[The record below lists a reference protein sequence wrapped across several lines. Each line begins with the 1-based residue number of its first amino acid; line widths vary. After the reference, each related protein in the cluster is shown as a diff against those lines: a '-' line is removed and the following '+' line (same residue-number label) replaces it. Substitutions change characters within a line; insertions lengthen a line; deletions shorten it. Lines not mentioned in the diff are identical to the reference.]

1 VNILRFTVLFIF
13 CLVLPTGVLADTPPT
28 EKQIAKPAVKAE
40 TAKPAV
46 KAETAKPAAKAE
58 KAKPATMAKVETAKP
73 VTPVKAEPAK
83 KKANKVATS
92 ANKNAKKPKAPAKA
106 KKKKPEGL
114 VIGKNL
120 KVGMPL
126 KEAIKL
132 LGLPGSMKIQRGTE
146 SKLDSISI
154 EYANHG
160 IVIHSLNGKRQ
171 IEALEILPTF
181 KGSFAK
187 GVKMGAKVAAMIDKY
202 GVPQSMNDSLAKYPK
217 RGMYFSL
224 KENVLISAHVFAKNS
239 KLLSHQLYKS
249 H

>member
-1 VNILRFTVLFIF
+1 MNILKVTVLFIS

-40 TAKPAV
+40 TAKPA
-46 KAETAKPAAKAE
+46 K
-58 KAKPATMAKVETAKP
+58 MAKVETAKP

-83 KKANKVATS
+83 KK
-92 ANKNAKKPKAPAKA
+92 
-106 KKKKPEGL
+106 KPEGM

-120 KVGMPL
+120 KVGMSL
-126 KEAIKL
+126 SEAIKL
-132 LGLPGSMKIQRGTE
+132 LGIPGSMKIKRGTE

-154 EYANHG
+154 EHANHG

-171 IEALEILPTF
+171 AEALEIMPTF
-181 KGSFAK
+181 TGSFAE
-187 GVKMGAKVAAMIDKY
+187 GVKMGAKVAVMIDKY
-202 GVPQSMNDSLAKYPK
+202 GVPQSMNDSMAKYPE

-224 KENVLISAHVFAKNS
+224 KENVLVSAHVFAKNS
-239 KLLSHQLYKS
+239 KLLSHQLYKK